1 MMSNGTPG
9 AKRVEE
15 LLREHGFTPFHR
27 MIVIVTGM
35 AWTFV
40 ALEILLIAFSLP
52 VFAELWELSGVGL
65 GWIGSASLIG
75 SFMGSLALGRTADR
89 VGRRPIFMAS
99 VLWYS
104 AFTALTASAWS
115 PESLFAFRL
124 LAGLGL
130 GGMLVVDPLLLSE
143 YLPPQNRGRYMVF
156 LDFFWP
162 IGFLAALGMS
172 YLFLDQ
178 MGGAWRVMFLVAAFP
193 AFLAF
198 IVRIKIPETP
208 FYLVRAGQIK
218 EAAAVLTRVTG
229 SSVTPEM
236 IAEER
241 GPARAPVGDLFRGK
255 LLRSTIITLAAWT
268 ALNFS
273 YYGLFIWLPQ
283 VLPEV
288 GNFQVE
294 NIYGLLLL
302 SALAQIP
309 GYLAAMWLV
318 EAWGRKRT
326 LASFLVLGGLSGLVF
341 ATTESYPAFVAALIF
356 VSFFNLGAWG
366 AVYPYTVELFPT
378 VLRGTAFGF
387 AAEGV
392 GKLTAIL
399 GPLVFGFLRD
409 ATEGVLVPL
418 VVVALVMTV
427 GGVVVA
433 TLGRETKGRPL
444 E

>member
-1 MMSNGTPG
+1 MSNGSPG
-9 AKRVEE
+9 AKSVEE
-15 LLREHGFTPFHR
+15 LLRQQGFTPFHR
-27 MIVIVTGM
+27 MIVIITGM

-75 SFMGSLALGRTADR
+75 SFIGSLVLGRTADR

-143 YLPPQNRGRYMVF
+143 YLPPQKRGRYMVF
-156 LDFFWP
+156 LDLFWP

-172 YLFLDQ
+172 YLFLDR
-178 MGGAWRVMFLVAAFP
+178 MDGAWRLMFLVAAFP

-198 IVRIKIPETP
+198 LVRIKVPETP
-208 FYLVRAGQIK
+208 FYLARAGRTA

-229 SSVTPEM
+229 ANVTPEM

-241 GPARAPVGDLFRGK
+241 GPVRAPVGDLFRGE
-255 LLRSTIITLAAWT
+255 LLRATIVTLAAWT

-283 VLPEV
+283 ALPEV

-309 GYLAAMWLV
+309 GDTWRPCG
-318 EAWGRKRT
+318 WWK
-326 LASFLVLGGLSGLVF
+326 
-341 ATTESYPAFVAALIF
+341 P
-356 VSFFNLGAWG
+356 G
-366 AVYPYTVELFPT
+366 AVSGPWPASWSWAGCRDWSSRPPGPT
-378 VLRGTAFGF
+378 
-387 AAEGV
+387 
-392 GKLTAIL
+392 
-399 GPLVFGFLRD
+399 P
-409 ATEGVLVPL
+409 PSW
-418 VVVALVMTV
+418 
-427 GGVVVA
+427 
-433 TLGRETKGRPL
+433 PH
-444 E
+444 

>member
-1 MMSNGTPG
+1 MSTVSSG
-9 AKRVEE
+9 ARGVED
-15 LLREHGFTPFHR
+15 LLREGGFTPFHR
-27 MIVIVTGM
+27 MVVIVTGM

-40 ALEILLIAFSLP
+40 AMEILLIAFSLP
-52 VFAELWELSGVGL
+52 VFAGLWELSGLGL
-65 GWIGSASLIG
+65 GLIGSASLIG
-75 SFMGSLALGRTADR
+75 SFLGSVTFGRIADR
-89 VGRRPIFMAS
+89 AGRRPIFMAS
-99 VLWYS
+99 VLWYCV
-104 AFTALTASAWS
+104 FTALTASAWN

-143 YLPPQNRGRYMVF
+143 FLPPQNRGRYMVF

-162 IGFLAALGMS
+162 IGFMAALGMS

-178 MGGAWRVMFLVAAFP
+178 MDGAWRVMFLVAAFP

-198 IVRIKIPETP
+198 IVRITIPETP
-208 FYLVRAGQIK
+208 FYLVRAGQMK

-255 LLRSTIITLAAWT
+255 LLRSTIITLVAWS

-294 NIYGLLLL
+294 NIYALLLL

-309 GYLAAMWLV
+309 GYLVALWLV

-341 ATTESYPAFVAALIF
+341 ATTESYASFVGALLL

-392 GKLTAIL
+392 GKLTAIM

-418 VVVALVMTV
+418 AVVALVMTA
-427 GGVVVA
+427 GGAVVA
-433 TLGRETKGRPL
+433 VFGHETKGKPL